1 MKFNTTYNNT
11 SFNNMATNF
20 KYYTKLYYYRYFDP
34 YIINHYNLINKLNKY
49 KSIGLSYYNKYPG
62 ASGWG
67 NLNEKLFEEK
77 PEAKQEFY
85 SCSEQQDLIKK
96 QVLSDVKFLSKKNK
110 NYKIC
115 SDFFQSFY
123 VKYDYHIEQNID
135 SVINYLKEDVIANE
149 LNNSVN

>member
-1 MKFNTTYNNT
+1 M
-11 SFNNMATNF
+11 STNF

-34 YIINHYNLINKLNKY
+34 YVVNHYNIINKLISY

-62 ASGWG
+62 SSNWG

-96 QVLSDVKFLSKKNK
+96 QVLSDIKFLSKKNK

-115 SDFFQSFY
+115 SEYFQSFY
-123 VKYDYHIEQNID
+123 IQYDYHIEQNID
-135 SVINYLKEDVIANE
+135 SVINYLKKDIFENE